1 MASIPEQLA
10 RRQITVARTNSFKL
24 DRPDAELRRLA
35 EQGTVLLLTKGF
47 YALIPEDRR
56 GAGTH
61 WRPTI
66 EGVAL
71 GIAAAIYG
79 ANEVALIGPS
89 AARSHRCYPRSLG
102 SAYIAVPKQHRH
114 RNTVLG
120 EVRFV
125 TRDMTKM
132 DTVRIETD
140 LGPGWATSPEQ
151 TALDLCRNRPAW
163 NLTEEARTEM
173 VHRLAD
179 RIDWDLI
186 DQVAMSTRGVKTLHR
201 LRGSLGRANS

>member
-10 RRQITVARTNSFKL
+10 RRQLTVASTNSFKL
-24 DRPDAELRRLA
+24 ERPDAELRRLA

-47 YALIPEDRR
+47 YALVPEDRR
-56 GAGTH
+56 GTETH
-61 WRPTI
+61 WQPTI
-66 EGVAL
+66 EGAAL

-79 ANEVALIGPS
+79 ADEVALIGPS
-89 AARSHRCYPRSLG
+89 AARSHRCYPRALG
-102 SAYIAVPKQHRH
+102 SAYIAVPKQHSH

-120 EVRFV
+120 EVRFA
-125 TRDMTKM
+125 TRDITKM

-151 TALDLCRNRPAW
+151 TALDLCRNRPTW
-163 NLTEEARTEM
+163 NITEEARNEM
-173 VHRLAD
+173 LHRLAD

-186 DQVAMSTRGVKTLHR
+186 DQVAKSTRGVKTLQR
-201 LRGSLGRANS
+201 LRARL